1 MSSLTADQGAL
12 ASWQDHVIVCGLHD
26 EGVRVVEQLHRAG
39 VAVIVV
45 DDVPDIRLVR
55 RLDDLGVPYVRADSR
70 LTETLHSAGLD
81 GAAAVI
87 CVESDDLHTL
97 ATALLARELSA
108 TVRVVVQF
116 RNAAVGR
123 ALTGVGVAV
132 LDVARLAA
140 PSVVDA
146 CLGTKVRTVRL
157 GEEDFVVTETVAVIG
172 GTLRELYG
180 DLAPLAVVP
189 ADGSDVITT
198 PGRDLALVP
207 GDTAILVGGA
217 AATAAAGLGPRSPA
231 REAAFIGARAG
242 RARERNQRSALIA
255 TIARSLDRRLKLA
268 LLSLLGLVTV
278 SICVLM
284 AGYREPDGTRMS
296 VVDALYFTVETIGTV
311 GFGDFYFRDQVLW
324 LRVWAI
330 VLMLVGATLA
340 TLFFALLTNMLISR
354 RIAESLGLRR
364 ITGLRDHVIV
374 VGAGSIGLAVADEL
388 LARQVAVVAV
398 EADEDNRFLEHLRQR
413 DVPLVTADATLPE
426 TLRAAQ
432 IDRARAIAVVTS
444 SDLVNI
450 EAGLAMRDLLGER
463 WPDVPVVLRIFDGR
477 LARTV
482 TAGFDFRHVRSPAA
496 LAAPWFVGAALG
508 LDIRD
513 TFYVAGQPVLVA
525 RLAVAAGD
533 RLDGLA
539 MRDLPARV
547 RVVSLTRATGV
558 VDHLPRRDTCFA
570 AGDAA
575 YVIGPY
581 AELLQ
586 LLRAV
591 SSSAS

>member
-1 MSSLTADQGAL
+1 MPSLTAEPGLL
-12 ASWQDHVIVCGLHD
+12 ASWQDHVVVCGLHD

-45 DDVPDIRLVR
+45 DDVPDARLVR
-55 RLDDLGVPYVRADSR
+55 RLEDLAVPYLRADSR
-70 LTETLHSAGLD
+70 LPETLSAAGLA

-97 ATALLARELSA
+97 ATALLARELSRS
-108 TVRVVVQF
+108 VRVVVQL

-123 ALTGVGVAV
+123 ALSGIGVAV
-132 LDVARLAA
+132 LDVAGLAA

-146 CLGTKVRTVRL
+146 CLGTTVRTVTL
-157 GEEDFVVTETVAVIG
+157 GDEEFVVTETVAPVG
-172 GTLRELYG
+172 GTLRDLYG

-189 ADGSDVITT
+189 VDGSAPTTT
-198 PGRDLALVP
+198 PGRDHVVVA
-207 GDTAILVGGA
+207 GDTVILVGGA
-217 AATAAAGLGPRSPA
+217 GATAAAGLGPRPRT
-231 REAAFIGARAG
+231 REVAYVGARAG
-242 RARERNQRSALIA
+242 RRPGTQRSALVA

-268 LLSLLGLVTV
+268 LLSLFGLMTF

-311 GFGDFYFRDQVLW
+311 GFGDFYFRDQTLW

-330 VLMLVGATLA
+330 LLMLVGATLA

-364 ITGLRDHVIV
+364 ITGLSDHVIV
-374 VGAGSIGLAVADEL
+374 VGAGSVGVAVADEL
-388 LARQVAVVAV
+388 RRRDVAVVAV
-398 EADEDNRFLEHLRQR
+398 EADEDNRFREHLRQR
-413 DVPLVTADATLPE
+413 DVPVVTADATLPE
-426 TLRAAQ
+426 TLQAAQ

-482 TAGFDFRHVRSPAA
+482 TTGFDFRHVRSPAA

-508 LDIRD
+508 LDVRD

-525 RLAVAAGD
+525 GLAVRRGD
-533 RLDGLA
+533 RLDGVA

-547 RVVSLTRATGV
+547 RVVSLTSGTGAT
-558 VDHLPRRDTCFA
+558 DPLPRRDTCFA
-570 AGDAA
+570 AGDTA

-591 SSSAS
+591 STSTG